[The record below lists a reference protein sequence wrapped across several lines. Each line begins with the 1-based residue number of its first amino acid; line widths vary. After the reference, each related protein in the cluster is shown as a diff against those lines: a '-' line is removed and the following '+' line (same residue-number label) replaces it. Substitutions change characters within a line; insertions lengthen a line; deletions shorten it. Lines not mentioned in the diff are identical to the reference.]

1 MIREECGWV
10 GGREIERDR
19 ETEREREREVRLR
32 MNVTYPS
39 VLSLLLSDYF

>member
-19 ETEREREREVRLR
+19 ETERERERERG
-32 MNVTYPS
+32 
-39 VLSLLLSDYF
+39 SLAYECNLP